1 MKRIGV
7 LTSGGDSSGM
17 NAAIRAVVRAGI
29 DKGLEVYGFIQG
41 YAGVLD
47 KHYKV
52 MESSSVSGIINRGG
66 TILKSARC
74 EEFKTDRGQEEG
86 LDTLRDL
93 GVDGL
98 VVIGGDGSL
107 RGANALHE
115 LGMPVVGIPATI
127 DNDVYGTDMAI
138 GVDTCLNTITWAID
152 TIKDTASSHERAF
165 IIEVMGRESGYL
177 AIMSSLS
184 CGAEAAIVPE
194 FPYDLEKIGEK
205 LAERFKEGKTDS
217 IIIVAEG
224 ASSAYT
230 IQRRLKNHIG
240 FETRITVLGHIQ
252 RGGVT
257 SVFDRTLASRM
268 GVEAVN
274 ALTDGKT
281 GVMIGLSKNK
291 YVEVPFADV
300 MEKKKELDPKL
311 FDLARALGV
320 IL

>member
-17 NAAIRAVVRAGI
+17 NAAIRAVVRSALEMGF
-29 DKGLEVYGFIQG
+29 EVYGFIQG

-47 KHYKV
+47 RNYRV
-52 MESSSVSGIINRGG
+52 MDSSSVSGIINRGG

-74 EEFKTDRGQEEG
+74 EEFKTERGQAEG
-86 LDTLRDL
+86 LKALEEL
-93 GVDGL
+93 GIEGL

-115 LGMPVVGIPATI
+115 LGMKVTGIPATI

-184 CGAEAAIVPE
+184 CGAEAALIPE
-194 FPYDLEKIGEK
+194 FPYDLAKIDRPHGYYLHLRDYPSRHLHLLSTHQGKHPVGRRCLQKAPQQYPCHGIGNGGSYPPGRHPWQPPSTVHPAPAIGTDHSHRSQYRHCSTNQKPEK
-205 LAERFKEGKTDS
+205 
-217 IIIVAEG
+217 
-224 ASSAYT
+224 
-230 IQRRLKNHIG
+230 RRHG
-240 FETRITVLGHIQ
+240 
-252 RGGVT
+252 
-257 SVFDRTLASRM
+257 
-268 GVEAVN
+268 
-274 ALTDGKT
+274 
-281 GVMIGLSKNK
+281 
-291 YVEVPFADV
+291 
-300 MEKKKELDPKL
+300 
-311 FDLARALGV
+311 
-320 IL
+320 

>member
-17 NAAIRAVVRAGI
+17 NAAIRAVVRSGI
-29 DKGLEVYGFIQG
+29 EMGLEVYGFIQG

-47 KHYKV
+47 RNYRI
-52 MESSSVSGIINRGG
+52 MDSSSVSGIINRGG

-86 LDTLRDL
+86 HRALEEL
-93 GVDGL
+93 GIEGL

-107 RGANALHE
+107 RGANALNE
-115 LGMPVVGIPATI
+115 LGVKVTGIPATI

-184 CGAEAAIVPE
+184 CGAEAALIPE

-205 LAERFKEGKTDS
+205 LAQRFKEGKTDS
-217 IIIVAEG
+217 IILVAEG

-230 IQRRLKNHIG
+230 IQRKLKNHIG
-240 FETRITVLGHIQ
+240 FETRISVLGHIQ

-257 SVFDRTLASRM
+257 SVFDRTLASRL
-268 GVEAVN
+268 GVEAVQ
-274 ALTDGKT
+274 ALKEGKT
-281 GVMIGLSKNK
+281 GIMIGLSKGK
-291 YVEVPFADV
+291 FIEVPFQDV
-300 MEKKKELDPKL
+300 MEKKKGIDPKL
-311 FDLARALGV
+311 FELARILGV

>member
-17 NAAIRAVVRAGI
+17 NAAIRAVVRAGL
-29 DKGLEVYGFIQG
+29 DKGFEVYGFIQG
-41 YAGVLD
+41 FAGVLD
-47 KHYKV
+47 KNYRV
-52 MESSSVSGIINRGG
+52 MNSSSVSGIINRGG

-74 EEFKTDRGQEEG
+74 EEFKTDRGQAEG
-86 LDTLRDL
+86 LDALKEL
-93 GVDGL
+93 GVDSL

-107 RGANALHE
+107 RGANALYE
-115 LGMPVVGIPATI
+115 LGMQVIGVPATI
-127 DNDVYGTDMAI
+127 DNDVFGTDMAI

-194 FPYDLEKIGEK
+194 FPYDLEKIGTK

-230 IQRRLKNHIG
+230 IQRKLKNHIG

-257 SVFDRTLASRM
+257 SVFDRTLASRL

-274 ALTDGKT
+274 ALTEGKS
-281 GVMIGLSKNK
+281 GVMIGLSKNE
-291 YVEVPFADV
+291 YVEVPFTDV

-311 FDLARALGV
+311 FDLARTLGV

>member
-17 NAAIRAVVRAGI
+17 NAAIRAVVRAGLEM
-29 DKGLEVYGFIQG
+29 GCEVYGFVQG
-41 YAGVLD
+41 YTGVLD
-47 KHYKV
+47 RHYQV
-52 MESSSVSGIINRGG
+52 MESSSVSGILHRGG

-74 EEFKTDRGQEEG
+74 EEFKTTRGQKEGMEVLEELG
-86 LDTLRDL
+86 L
-93 GVDGL
+93 DGL

-107 RGANALHE
+107 RGANALFE
-115 LGMPVVGIPATI
+115 LGMNVVGVPATI
-127 DNDVYGTDMAI
+127 DNDVWGTDMAI

-152 TIKDTASSHERAF
+152 IIKDTASSHERAF

-184 CGAEAAIVPE
+184 CGAEAAIIPE
-194 FPYDLEKIGEK
+194 FSYDLERIGSK
-205 LAERFKEGKTDS
+205 LADRFKEGKTDS
-217 IIIVAEG
+217 IILVAEG
-224 ASSAYT
+224 AASAYT
-230 IQRRLKNHIG
+230 IQRKLKNHIG
-240 FETRITVLGHIQ
+240 FETRISVLGHIQ

-274 ALTDGKT
+274 ALVDGRS
-281 GVMIGLSKNK
+281 GNMIGLLKSKF
-291 YVEVPFADV
+291 VEVSFKDV
-300 MEKKKELDPKL
+300 MTNKKSIQPKL
-311 FDLARALGV
+311 IELSRTLGV

>member
-17 NAAIRAVVRAGI
+17 NAAIRAVVRG
-29 DKGLEVYGFIQG
+29 GLEMGFEVYGFIQG
-41 YAGVLD
+41 YIGILD
-47 KHYKV
+47 KHYQV
-52 MESSSVSGIINRGG
+52 MGSSSVSGIINRGG

-74 EEFKTDRGQEEG
+74 EEFKTDRGQQKGYEA
-86 LDTLRDL
+86 LREL
-93 GVDGL
+93 GIDGL
-98 VVIGGDGSL
+98 IVIGGDGSL
-107 RGANALHE
+107 RGANALYE
-115 LGMPVVGIPATI
+115 LGMQVVGIPATI

-194 FPYDLEKIGEK
+194 FPYDLEKIGTK
-205 LAERFKEGKTDS
+205 LAERFKQGKTDS
-217 IIIVAEG
+217 IILVAEG

-230 IQRRLKNHIG
+230 IQRKLKNHIG

-252 RGGVT
+252 RGGIT

-268 GVEAVN
+268 GVEAVQ
-274 ALTDGKT
+274 ALKDGKS
-281 GVMIGLSKNK
+281 GVMVGLSKNRF
-291 YVEVPFADV
+291 VEIPFNDV
-300 MEKKKELDPKL
+300 MEKKKEIDPSL
-311 FDLARALGV
+311 FDLARTLGV

>member
-29 DKGLEVYGFIQG
+29 EMGFEVYGFIQG
-41 YAGVLD
+41 YTGILD
-47 KHYKV
+47 RHYRV
-52 MESSSVSGIINRGG
+52 MDSSSVSGIINHGG

-74 EEFKTDRGQEEG
+74 EEFKTDRGQKEG
-86 LDTLRDL
+86 LHALKEL
-93 GVDGL
+93 GVEGL
-98 VVIGGDGSL
+98 VIIGGDGSM
-107 RGANALHE
+107 RGANALYE
-115 LGMPVVGIPATI
+115 LGMKVTGIPATI

-184 CGAEAAIVPE
+184 CGAEAAIIPE
-194 FPYDLEKIGEK
+194 FPYDLEKIGIK
-205 LAERFKEGKTDS
+205 LAERFKVGKTDS
-217 IIIVAEG
+217 IILVAEG

-230 IQRRLKNHIG
+230 IQRKLKNYIG
-240 FETRITVLGHIQ
+240 FETRISVLGHIQ

-257 SVFDRTLASRM
+257 SVFDRTLSSRM
-268 GVEAVN
+268 GVEAVA
-274 ALTDGKT
+274 ALNEGRS
-281 GVMIGLSKNK
+281 GVMIGLSKSK
-291 YVEVPFADV
+291 FYEVPFTEV
-300 MEKKKELDPKL
+300 MENKKEIEPKL
-311 FDLARALGV
+311 IDLARILGV

>member
-17 NAAIRAVVRAGI
+17 NAAIRAVVRSGI
-29 DKGLEVYGFIQG
+29 EMGFEVYGFIQG
-41 YAGVLD
+41 YVGVLD
-47 KHYKV
+47 SHYKV

-74 EEFKTDRGQEEG
+74 EEFKTDRGQASGYAALKE
-86 LDTLRDL
+86 L
-93 GVDGL
+93 GIDGL

-107 RGANALHE
+107 RGANALYE
-115 LGMPVVGIPATI
+115 LGMQVVGVPATI
-127 DNDVYGTDMAI
+127 DNDVFGTDMAI

-177 AIMSSLS
+177 AIMSSIA

-194 FPYDLEKIGEK
+194 FPYDLEKIGTK
-205 LAERFKEGKTDS
+205 LSERFKEGKTDS

-224 ASSAYT
+224 ASSAYN
-230 IQRRLKNHIG
+230 IQRKLRNHIG
-240 FETRITVLGHIQ
+240 FETRVSVLGHIQ

-257 SVFDRTLASRM
+257 SVFDRNLASRM
-268 GVEAVN
+268 GVEAVT
-274 ALTDGKT
+274 ALKDGRS

-291 YVEVPFADV
+291 FVEVPFSDV
-300 MEKKKELDPKL
+300 MENKRGIEPKL
-311 FDLARALGV
+311 YDLARILGV

>member
-17 NAAIRAVVRAGI
+17 NAAIRAVVRSALEMGF
-29 DKGLEVYGFIQG
+29 EVYGFIQG
-41 YAGVLD
+41 YVGVLD
-47 KHYKV
+47 RNYRV
-52 MESSSVSGIINRGG
+52 MNSSSVSGIINRGG

-74 EEFKTDRGQEEG
+74 EEFKTERGQAVGFKALEE
-86 LDTLRDL
+86 L
-93 GVDGL
+93 GIEGL

-115 LGMPVVGIPATI
+115 LGMKVTGIPATI

-184 CGAEAAIVPE
+184 CGPEAAIVPE
-194 FPYDLEKIGEK
+194 FPYDLEKIGTK
-205 LAERFKEGKTDS
+205 LAERFKQGKTDS
-217 IIIVAEG
+217 IILVAEG

-230 IQRRLKNHIG
+230 NQRKLKNHIG

-252 RGGVT
+252 RGGIT

-268 GVEAVN
+268 GVEAVQ
-274 ALTDGKT
+274 ALKDGKS
-281 GVMIGLSKNK
+281 GVMVGLSKNRF
-291 YVEVPFADV
+291 VGIPFNDV
-300 MEKKKELDPKL
+300 MEKKKEIDPSL
-311 FDLARALGV
+311 FDLARTLGV